1 MAARADADDSHS
13 SDSTFGMGA
22 TDGHGFLL

>member
-1 MAARADADDSHS
+1 MAVRSNADGSHS